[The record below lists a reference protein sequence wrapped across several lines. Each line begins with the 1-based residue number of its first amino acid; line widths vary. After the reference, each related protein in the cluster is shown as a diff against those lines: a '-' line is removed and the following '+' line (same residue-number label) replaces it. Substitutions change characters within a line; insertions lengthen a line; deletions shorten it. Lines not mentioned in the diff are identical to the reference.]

1 MAEDKPS
8 FGMQMVQA
16 GAAAGANTLLGQVGD
31 WLFGKKRDKR
41 QLDQQKKLND
51 IALQTNKDMLTFS
64 NEQSEAMQ
72 NRMWEKTNLSGQLDL
87 MRKEGMSISAM
98 YGGSGAGGST
108 TGSGGGSGS
117 GVGAGQADGG
127 VARGMMSLQFAN
139 QLAMQKAQVDNLRA
153 NTEKTQAEAQQ
164 ISGVQTDKLK
174 AETGL
179 TEVTTQIR
187 KIEQEVAK
195 MTKSQAVDY
204 IVSQAEKMTHEAV
217 QAGQQQVITERTMEE
232 QIQKIK
238 AESIGALIKNE
249 VDRSGIKLNE
259 ARIKEIAESIEQ
271 RWKGL
276 DVDVENNKR
285 TTEAILWGAGINAA
299 GNLVGGITNILGKK
313 IPTTNY
319 QYKIGN

>member
-41 QLDQQKKLND
+41 QLEQQKKLND
-51 IALQTNKDMLTFS
+51 LALQTNKDMLTFS

-72 NRMWEKTNLSGQLDL
+72 NRMWEKTNLPAQIQMAKDA
-87 MRKEGMSISAM
+87 GMSISAL
-98 YGGSGAGGST
+98 YGGSGAGGT
-108 TGSGGGSGS
+108 TVGTGGGSG
-117 GVGAGQADGG
+117 GNVGAGQADGG
-127 VARGMMSLQFAN
+127 VARGMLSLQAAN
-139 QLAMQKAQVDNLRA
+139 MIAMQKAQVENLQA
-153 NTEKTQAEAQQ
+153 NTEKTKAEAEQ
-164 ISGVQTDKLK
+164 IGGAQTEKLK

-179 TEVTTQIR
+179 TEVTTKIR
-187 KIEQEVAK
+187 QIEQDVAR
-195 MTKSQAVDY
+195 MTKTNAVDY

-232 QIQKIK
+232 QIQRIK
-238 AESIGALIKNE
+238 TESIGALIKNE

-259 ARIKEIAESIEQ
+259 ARIREIAESIEQ